1 MENIEKLVSDPAY
14 YIDIDE
20 DYIDTRELVYEIL
33 ASLEAYIDC

>member
-20 DYIDTRELVYEIL
+20 DYISTIDLIWEIL
-33 ASLEAYIDC
+33 GDLEAYIDC